1 MRAVIIRNVRISE
14 DLDLSIPSEK
24 VLTQTLKPSLVR
36 RVAAR
41 LNRLRKNAGLEKKAA
56 LSG

>member
-1 MRAVIIRNVRISE
+1 MRAVTIRNVRISE
-14 DLDLSIPSEK
+14 DFGSIHPSLK
-24 VLTQTLKPSLVR
+24 VLTQTLKPSSTQ

-41 LNRLRKNAGLEKKAA
+41 LNRLRENAGFEKKAA